1 VSRSVSPAPPIR
13 RRVDRTLNPNPGAT
27 LGWSSPWVR
36 TKPVPIAV
44 PARTQAVAQRRSR
57 VALLVE
63 EEGLERGAITRI
75 AGWLNVSTS
84 TIGRDIRA
92 LLAAGNPIVT
102 SAIARANRRKS
113 QHQVAG
119 SH

>member
-1 VSRSVSPAPPIR
+1 MRPTTV
-13 RRVDRTLNPNPGAT
+13 
-27 LGWSSPWVR
+27 
-36 TKPVPIAV
+36 PVVI

-75 AGWLNVSTS
+75 AGWLDVSTS

-92 LLAAGNPIVT
+92 LLDAGNPIVI